1 MSECSTAD
9 MNSLN
14 LRRRL
19 SLTCLNPHEAVKTSS
34 VFILLLTTRQETNAG
49 GARGKTLTNMIL
61 MKCYIDKIMF
71 SGNAAEI
78 FYLETLWYHNLLH
91 WTFQSVQYSLEH
103 YYYQVSMRQLDFSS
117 DGPRTELGG
126 RSSGVGVFVCVVSER
141 GINMDAKRKMSVS
154 QRV

>member
-1 MSECSTAD
+1 
-9 MNSLN
+9 
-14 LRRRL
+14 
-19 SLTCLNPHEAVKTSS
+19 
-34 VFILLLTTRQETNAG
+34 
-49 GARGKTLTNMIL
+49 
-61 MKCYIDKIMF
+61 MF

>member
-9 MNSLN
+9 MNSVN

-19 SLTCLNPHEAVKTSS
+19 SLTCLNPHEAGKTSS

-49 GARGKTLTNMIL
+49 GARVKTLTNMIL

-117 DGPRTELGG
+117 DGPRTRLGG
-126 RSSGVGVFVCVVSER
+126 RSFGVGVFVCVV
-141 GINMDAKRKMSVS
+141 DAKRKMSVS

>member
-9 MNSLN
+9 MNSVN
-14 LRRRL
+14 PRRRL